1 MSLSRKI
8 AHNTI
13 VQMGGKIISTIL
25 GLLSLALIT
34 RYLGQDGFGEYTT
47 IITFLTILAVIA
59 DFGLTLVTVQM
70 ISAVKDK
77 ADETK
82 ILNNL
87 FGFRL
92 VSIIALLL
100 IAPLIVWFFPYSHAI
115 KFGILITAPYFIFP
129 ALSQIII
136 GLLQKKL
143 SMDRAALAEV
153 ISRLVL
159 VLGVFLVWHLNW
171 GLNGILISTV
181 ISGAVSFLAH
191 YLLAKKFVLLKPAW
205 DFIWWQEIIKRS
217 WPLAITVILNLIY
230 LRADIIF
237 LSLFKSTGEV
247 GLYGAAYRVV
257 DVLTTLPFMFAGLI
271 LPVMTAAWLDNK
283 KEYFKKIMQKSFD
296 VMVMVAIPLIFGGLL
311 FARQIMTLVAGKEFI
326 ESGPILKL
334 LIIAVAAIFVGTIFS
349 HAVIALNKQ
358 KKLIGFYAFTSFS
371 SLIAY
376 LIFIPKFSYL
386 GAAWVTIYSE
396 LLIAIFSAYCV
407 FKYSR
412 FLPKINI
419 LIKSLIASL
428 LMSGFILIYP
438 SAWQINILGLILTIF
453 LASGIYFLILFL
465 LGGIKI
471 SDIQSILKK
480 SGGSQPYSASNL

>member
-1 MSLSRKI
+1 MSLSQKI

-13 VQMGGKIISTIL
+13 VQMGGKIISTAL
-25 GLLSLALIT
+25 GLLSLALIA
-34 RYLGQDGFGEYTT
+34 RYLGKDGFGEYTT
-47 IITFLTILAVIA
+47 IITFLTVLAVIA
-59 DFGLTLVTVQM
+59 DFGLTLITVQM
-70 ISAVKDK
+70 IGGVKDK
-77 ADETK
+77 LEEIK

-100 IAPLIVWFFPYSHAI
+100 IAPLIIWFFPYNQAI
-115 KFGILITAPYFIFP
+115 KIGILITAPYFIFP
-129 ALSQIII
+129 ALSQVII

-143 SMDRAALAEV
+143 SMDRAAIAEV
-153 ISRLVL
+153 ISRLTL
-159 VLGVFLVWHLNW
+159 VLGVFLVWRLNW

-181 ISGAVSFLAH
+181 ISGIVSFLAH
-191 YLLAKKFVLLKPAW
+191 YLLAKKFITLKPAW
-205 DFIWWQEIIKRS
+205 DLMLWKEIIKRS
-217 WPLAITVILNLIY
+217 WPLAVTVILNLIY

-247 GLYGAAYRVV
+247 GIYGAAYRVV

-271 LPVMTAAWLDNK
+271 LPIMTAAWIDHK
-283 KEYFKKIMQKSFD
+283 KDYFKKIMQKSFD
-296 VMVMVAIPLIFGGLL
+296 VMTIVAVPLIFGGLL
-311 FARQIMTLVAGKEFI
+311 FSEQIMVLVVGNEFT

-334 LIIAVAAIFVGTIFS
+334 LIIAVAAIFIGTIFS

-358 KKLIGFYAFTSFS
+358 KKLIGFYAFTSVT

-376 LIFIPKFSYL
+376 LIFIPRFSYL

-396 LLIAIFSAYCV
+396 LLIATFSAYCV

-419 LIKSLIASL
+419 VFKSILASLI
-428 LMSGFILIYP
+428 MSAFILIYP
-438 SAWQINILGLILTIF
+438 SAWQIGILGLLLVIF
-453 LASGIYFLILFL
+453 LASAIYFLVLFL
-465 LGGIKI
+465 LGGIKTA
-471 SDIQSILKK
+471 DIQSILKK
-480 SGGSQPYSASNL
+480 SGGSQPYSSSNL

>member
-13 VQMGGKIISTIL
+13 VQMGGKIVSTTL

-70 ISAVKDK
+70 ISAVKEK
-77 ADETK
+77 NEEIK

-92 VSIIALLL
+92 ISIIALLL
-100 IAPLIVWFFPYSHAI
+100 TAPLIVWIFPYSHTI

-129 ALSQIII
+129 ALSQVIV

-153 ISRLVL
+153 ISRLAL
-159 VLGVFLVWHLNW
+159 VISIFLVWRLDW

-181 ISGAVSFLAH
+181 ISGAISFLAH

-205 DFIWWQEIIKRS
+205 DFSWWQEIITRS

-257 DVLTTLPFMFAGLI
+257 DVLTTLPFMFAGLV
-271 LPVMTAAWLDNK
+271 LPIMTAAWLDNK
-283 KEYFKKIMQKSFD
+283 KEYFQKIMQKSFD
-296 VMVMVAIPLIFGGLL
+296 IMIMVAMPLIFGGLL
-311 FARQIMTLVAGKEFI
+311 FAEQIMTVVAGDEFI
-326 ESGPILKL
+326 SAGPILKL

-407 FKYSR
+407 FKYSH
-412 FLPKINI
+412 FLPKINT
-419 LIKSLIASL
+419 LIKSLLASL
-428 LMSGFILIYP
+428 LMSIFILAYP
-438 SAWQINILGLILTIF
+438 SNWQSGVLGLILIIF
-453 LASGIYFLILFL
+453 LASGIYFLALFL

-480 SGGSQPYSASNL
+480 SGGSQPYSSSNL